1 MSAESKKQKT
11 RTAPHLKKVR
21 QLLNNPVVKSFIY
34 GRVVLIFVLLLLQLF
49 LFLAFSIWLE
59 PYTKYFFGSGLVASF
74 IFLVYLFN
82 SRGKNE
88 YKMAWMLP
96 VMFFPLFG
104 IGLYVLMHI
113 GNLPHKLKK
122 QIKLLKKETE
132 QILTVPD
139 FADTP
144 VQYPEIQDI
153 ALYLKN
159 EALSPPYTNTSIQY
173 FPNGESAFP
182 VMINSLKKAE
192 KFIFIEYFIINTG
205 CLWDAILNILIQK
218 VAEGVEVRVMYDAL
232 GSVAISPVNYEKY
245 LKALGIQAKAFIP
258 LVPVVSA
265 HLNNRDHRKICV
277 VDGECAFTGGI
288 NLSDEYI
295 NKMHKGNYY
304 WKDTV
309 IRVTGKAVRSFS
321 SMFLQLWDLINFTSD
336 NFDAYLEL
344 PYKSYDIPGVVIPY
358 GDNAYNKKDIAEN
371 VYCYILS
378 HAKKYVHITTPYT
391 ILDNQLMNALIFA
404 VNRGVEVSILVPRH
418 IDHYITH
425 CIGRT
430 FIKTLTD
437 NGIHVYE
444 YTPGF
449 IHSKMF
455 ISDDTT
461 AVVGSI
467 NLDYRSLYN
476 QFEDAVFMYKCPV
489 IDEIEKDF
497 KETQARCTEI
507 TAEVYKKSPVV
518 KRVIG
523 RIFRLC
529 APLLIVVR

>member
-1 MSAESKKQKT
+1 MSAKLKKQKT
-11 RTAPHLKKVR
+11 QKAPHLKKMR
-21 QLLNNPVVKSFIY
+21 KLLNNPVVKSFIY
-34 GRVVLIFVLLLLQLF
+34 GRVVLIFLLLLIQLF
-49 LFLAFSIWLE
+49 LFLAFFIWLE
-59 PYTKYFFGSGLVASF
+59 PYTKYLFGSGLVISF
-74 IFLVYLFN
+74 VFVVYLFN
-82 SRGKNE
+82 SQGKNE

-113 GNLPHKLKK
+113 EDLPYKLKK
-122 QIKLLKKETE
+122 QTKQLKKETE
-132 QILTVPD
+132 HIINLPD
-139 FADTP
+139 FSDTAVP
-144 VQYPEIQDI
+144 YPEIRDI
-153 ALYLKN
+153 VSYLKD
-159 EALSPPYTNTSIQY
+159 EALSPPYAGTNVRY
-173 FPNGESAFP
+173 FPTGETAFP
-182 VMINSLKKAE
+182 AMLECLKKAE

-205 CLWDAILNILIQK
+205 CMWDEILNILIQK
-218 VAEGVEVRVMYDAL
+218 AAKGIEVRVMYDAF
-232 GSVAISPVNYEKY
+232 GSAAISPISYEKY
-245 LKALGIQAKAFIP
+245 LKSLGIQAKAFIP
-258 LVPVVSA
+258 LVPVVA
-265 HLNNRDHRKICV
+265 AYLNNRDHRKICV
-277 VDGECAFTGGI
+277 VDGKDAFTGGI

-295 NKMHKGNYY
+295 NKMHKITYY

-309 IRVTGKAVRSFS
+309 IQVKGKAVRSFS
-321 SMFLQLWDLINFTSD
+321 GMFLQLWDLVNNVSD
-336 NFDAYLEL
+336 NLDEYLEL
-344 PYKSYDIPGVVIPY
+344 PYESFAVPGIVIPY

-378 HAKKYVHITTPYT
+378 QAKKYVHITSPYM
-391 ILDNQLMNALIFA
+391 ILDNEMLNALIFA
-404 VNRGVEVSILVPRH
+404 VKRGVEVSILVPKH

-425 CIGRT
+425 CTGRT

-437 NGIHVYE
+437 KGVHVYE

-489 IDEIEKDF
+489 IAEIEADF
-497 KETQARCTEI
+497 EKTKARCSEI
-507 TAEVYKKSPVV
+507 TGEVYKKSPVV

-523 RIFRLC
+523 RVFRLC
-529 APLLIVVR
+529 APLL